1 MSKLTGKITPIK
13 DKVII
18 SDMNFGEM
26 VTSSGIV
33 ITSTDAKRSGVIPRW
48 GKVWA
53 VGPDQTDVK
62 VGEWVLMEHGRWSR
76 TIEYE
81 NADGSITELRLADLA
96 GMMLVS
102 DEPITETM
110 VSASADAGSNFNF
123 NIPGA

>member
-1 MSKLTGKITPIK
+1 MSKLTGKITPLK

-26 VTSSGIV
+26 ATASGIV
-33 ITSTDAKRSGVIPRW
+33 IPGTDAKRSGIIPRW

-53 VGPDQTDVK
+53 VGPEQKDVK

-81 NADGSITELRLADLA
+81 NEDGSITELRLADLN
-96 GMMLVS
+96 GMIMVS
-102 DEPITETM
+102 DEPVTESM
-110 VSASADAGSNFNF
+110 LSASAEAGSNFNF